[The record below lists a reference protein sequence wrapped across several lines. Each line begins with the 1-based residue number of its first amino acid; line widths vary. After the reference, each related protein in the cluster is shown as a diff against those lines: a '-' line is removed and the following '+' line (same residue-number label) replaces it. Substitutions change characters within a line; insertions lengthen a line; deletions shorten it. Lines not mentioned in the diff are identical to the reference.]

1 MAQVKIKFHTNHTD
15 FVISRQL
22 QVTVMPNK
30 KRKLK
35 TLESALQMIRNG
47 EKTTLSKK
55 AVDLDRIAPIKL
67 GVSEAILSNVLFC
80 HQDESLWPMGT
91 PAELKKKFDTI
102 FDAVKY
108 TQAVDNLRLMK
119 KNLQQDLYKKKVDA
133 DNFKQAKDKGERVE
147 AKSTQLQAELDDLR
161 AEVKELDVK
170 MKKVSRTAQEKQ
182 KQAEA
187 AKGVVNELKTHTD
200 QASFL
205 EKQIE
210 RMQDTLEIL
219 SESDEWLHQTLEQFS
234 DRMAE
239 YEKQG
244 EVCVVKSDELSKQLR
259 ISRQDL
265 STKLSERGQHLAEKS
280 AYEDRLQNREQL
292 VRDAALR
299 HGIRGY
305 DGELDEG
312 QVKDFVSKMRKAL
325 RDKDRELERLKKS
338 IEDETHQTY
347 LAKSEVTNQ
356 QKLLEQS
363 KQTARHAIK
372 ENDTQSSNL
381 QRYIDSITVDEGQ
394 KAVME
399 ASLGDFQEK
408 LRTATG
414 TFEAMEWE
422 QRSKTARIHLQEL
435 ESESEGLR
443 AELTQ
448 CTKLAEDQAALR
460 HVQGALKEAQTSLGT
475 MKATYE
481 SQLSAVIGQDWQD
494 DNIERAY
501 QAAVDRKSRAVS
513 DAKEQQQKTQ
523 HDLDQTTFKVQ
534 SIRENLNKN
543 ENLAAEYRTAVLK
556 SIIDEN
562 GNQLESV
569 DEYQEALPD
578 LKADLDEA
586 KKSYDG
592 CGYVSEY
599 YSKSLSIAN
608 ANEKCRLCDRKFA
621 DAREKNAVLAK
632 IQKQLEKHTQ
642 TVFKKV
648 LEEAEAAYEEA
659 FAVQP
664 QYTSLKNL
672 TDFEIPKLKSD
683 LQDAERKRADLLRII
698 ERHDSVLSQEE
709 SVKREADSLAKP
721 VNAISGYLNEIAK
734 REAEIA
740 SISSQQKLTG
750 SNLSSE
756 ELNERITSNAQEI
769 RIARGDIDKNLTEK
783 HNAKAAISAL
793 ELDVSNAIGKLSKA
807 SSELEKKQDFIVQL
821 EKCFADSKAHR
832 DAMHQADIDLESL
845 IPLSESAHARHDEAL
860 QRGRSKEL
868 EIQADKDKLV
878 ETVNAFNM
886 VNREIDNYL
895 ERGGSRNLDACQQ
908 LIEALEQSLK
918 ISEGELSELQ
928 KRESELRAKVKD
940 GETGKKNIVGNINQ
954 RSYIRELQDLKEKIV
969 NLEERNVQGEF
980 DRLSREAMKA
990 EKEYQILHAERGP
1003 LVGTAAAKDQ
1013 QLNENLQD
1021 WELEY
1026 KDAARRFREGHIK
1039 VETTQAAIEDIDKYR
1054 QALEH
1059 AIMQYHTLK
1068 MEEINRIA
1076 REIWQHTYQ
1085 GTDIDAIMIKSEN
1098 DSSGTA
1104 SEKRSYN
1111 YRVVM
1116 TKQDVE
1122 MDMRGRCSAGQKV
1135 LASIIIRLALA
1146 ECFGVGCGVSTH
1158 ILAFSILNSHCFRS
1172 LP

>member
-1 MAQVKIKFHTNHTD
+1 VKIKFHTNHTD

-133 DNFKQAKDKGERVE
+133 DSFKQAKDKGERVE

-161 AEVKELDVK
+161 AEVKELEVK
-170 MKKVSRTAQEKQ
+170 MKRASRTAQEKQ
-182 KQAEA
+182 KQAES

-210 RMQDTLEIL
+210 RMRDTLDVL
-219 SESDEWLHQTLEQFS
+219 SESDEWLRQTLEQFS

-239 YEKQG
+239 YDQQRGACLAESQ
-244 EVCVVKSDELSKQLR
+244 ELSQRLR
-259 ISRQDL
+259 ISRQEM
-265 STKLSERGQHLAEKS
+265 STKLSQRGQHLAEKS
-280 AYEDRLQNREQL
+280 AYEDKLKTREQL
-292 VRDAALR
+292 VRDAALK

-305 DGELDEG
+305 EGDLDED
-312 QVKDFVSKMRKAL
+312 QVKDFVSKMRKSL

-338 IEDETHQTY
+338 IEDEVHQTFS
-347 LAKSEVTNQ
+347 AKSEILNR
-356 QKLLEQS
+356 QKLLEQG

-372 ENDTQSSNL
+372 ENDAQSSRL
-381 QRYIDSITVDEGQ
+381 QRYVDSITVDEGQ
-394 KAVME
+394 KAAME
-399 ASLGDFQEK
+399 TSLRDIQER
-408 LRTATG
+408 LQTATREFDA
-414 TFEAMEWE
+414 TAWD
-422 QRSKTARIHLQEL
+422 QRFKTAKNHLQEL
-435 ESESEGLR
+435 ESESEQLR
-443 AELTQ
+443 AVLTQ
-448 CTKLAEDQAALR
+448 STKFAEDQAALK
-460 HVQGALKEAQTSLGT
+460 HVQGALKEAKTGLGT
-475 MKATYE
+475 MKSTYGG
-481 SQLSAVIGQDWQD
+481 QLSTVIGQDWQEG
-494 DNIERAY
+494 NIERAY

-523 HDLDQTTFKVQ
+523 HELDQTTFKVQ
-534 SIRENLNKN
+534 GIREQLKRN
-543 ENLAAEYRTAVLK
+543 EDLAEGHRSAVLS
-556 SIIDEN
+556 SIIDES
-562 GNQLESV
+562 GSYLQSV
-569 DEYQEALPD
+569 DEYEEALPE

-599 YSKSLSIAN
+599 YSKSLTIAN
-608 ANEKCRLCDRKFA
+608 THEKCRLCDRKFA

-632 IQKQLEKHTQ
+632 IQKQIDKHTQ
-642 TVFKKV
+642 TVFQKV
-648 LEEAEAAYEEA
+648 LKEADAAYQKA

-664 QYTSLKNL
+664 RFTTLKHL
-672 TDFEIPKLKSD
+672 TDVEIPKLKSD
-683 LQDAERKRADLLRII
+683 LQDAERKRADLLRVI

-721 VNAISGYLNEIAK
+721 VNTISGYINEIAK
-734 REAEIA
+734 REAEIS
-740 SISSQQKLTG
+740 SISSQQKFTG
-750 SNLSSE
+750 NTLSSE
-756 ELNERITSNAQEI
+756 ELNQRISSNAEQI
-769 RIARGDIDKNLTEK
+769 RVARSDIETIVTDK
-783 HNAKAAISAL
+783 HNAKNAVSAL
-793 ELDVSNAIGKLSKA
+793 ELEVSNATGKLNKT
-807 SSELEKKQDFIVQL
+807 SSELEKKQDFVAQL
-821 EKCFADSKAHR
+821 EKCRTDNKAHR
-832 DAMHQADIDLESL
+832 DAMQQADIDLEAL
-845 IPLSESAHARHDEAL
+845 VPQSESAHAKHEAAM
-860 QRGRSKEL
+860 QRGRDKEL
-868 EIQADKDKLV
+868 EIQTDKDRLV
-878 ETVNAFNM
+878 DTVNAFSI
-886 VNREIDNYL
+886 VNREIDNYI
-895 ERGGSRNLDACQQ
+895 ERGGSRNLETCQRS
-908 LIEALEQSLK
+908 IEDLEQSQK
-918 ISEGELSELQ
+918 ETEDNLSKLQ
-928 KRESELRAKVKD
+928 KRESELAAKVND
-940 GETGKKNIVGNINQ
+940 GEAAKKNIVGNINQ

-969 NLEERNVQGEF
+969 DLEERNVQGEF
-980 DRLSREAMKA
+980 DRLSREALNA
-990 EKEYQILHAERGP
+990 EKEYQILYAERGP

-1013 QLNENLQD
+1013 QLNENLQE

-1039 VETTQAAIEDIDKYR
+1039 VETTKAAMEDIDKYR

-1076 REIWQHTYQ
+1076 REIWQNTYQ

-1098 DSSGTA
+1098 DSSSTA
-1104 SEKRSYN
+1104 SERRSYN

-1146 ECFGVGCGVSTH
+1146 ECFGVGCGVSVSTSALLKW
-1158 ILAFSILNSHCFRS
+1158 LAHNSVDHCFG
-1172 LP
+1172 

>member
-1 MAQVKIKFHTNHTD
+1 MKIKFHTNHTD

-91 PAELKKKFDTI
+91 PADLKKKFDTI

-133 DNFKQAKDKGERVE
+133 ESFKQAKDKGERVE

-161 AEVKELDVK
+161 AEVKELEVK
-170 MKKVSRTAQEKQ
+170 MKKASKTAQEKQ

-205 EKQIE
+205 EKQIA
-210 RMQDTLEIL
+210 RMQDTLEEL
-219 SESDEWLHQTLEQFS
+219 SESDEWLRQTLEQFS

-239 YEKQG
+239 YEKQRE
-244 EVCVVKSDELSKQLR
+244 EVITESQELTQELRHSKQEM
-259 ISRQDL
+259 

-280 AYEDRLQNREQL
+280 AYEDKLKTREQL
-292 VRDAALR
+292 VRDAALK

-305 DGELDEG
+305 DGDLDED
-312 QVKDFVSKMRKAL
+312 QVKDFVSKMRKSL
-325 RDKDRELERLKKS
+325 KDKDRELERLKKS
-338 IEDETHQTY
+338 IDEETQQT
-347 LAKSEVTNQ
+347 LSAKSELLNRQ
-356 QKLLEQS
+356 RLLEQGQ
-363 KQTARHAIK
+363 QTARRAIK
-372 ENDTQSSNL
+372 ENDAQSSRL
-381 QRYIDSITVDEGQ
+381 QRFVDSITVNEGQ
-394 KAVME
+394 KAALETALHDV
-399 ASLGDFQEK
+399 QER
-408 LRTATG
+408 LQTATSE
-414 TFEAMEWE
+414 FEATAWD
-422 QRSKTARIHLQEL
+422 QRSKTAKNHLQEL
-435 ESESEGLR
+435 ESESEELR
-443 AELTQ
+443 TEFTQ
-448 CTKLAEDQAALR
+448 CTKFAEDQAALK
-460 HVQGALKEAQTSLGT
+460 HVQGALKEAKTGLDT
-475 MKATYE
+475 MKATYG

-494 DNIERAY
+494 GNIERSY
-501 QAAVDRKSRAVS
+501 QSAIDRKARAVL

-523 HDLDQTTFKVQ
+523 HELDQTTFKVQ
-534 SIRENLNKN
+534 GIRDSLKN
-543 ENLAAEYRTAVLK
+543 NEDLALGHRGAVLN
-556 SIIDEN
+556 SIVDEN
-562 GNQLESV
+562 GSHLQSV
-569 DEYQEALPD
+569 DEYEEALPE

-599 YSKSLSIAN
+599 YSKSMTIAKTH
-608 ANEKCRLCDRKFA
+608 EKCRLCDRKFA

-648 LEEAEAAYEEA
+648 LEEAEAAYQKA

-664 QYTSLKNL
+664 RFTTLKHL
-672 TDFEIPKLKSD
+672 SDVEIPKLKSE
-683 LQDAERKRADLLRII
+683 LQDAERKRADLLRVI

-721 VNAISGYLNEIAK
+721 VNTISGYINEIAK
-734 REAEIA
+734 REAEIS

-750 SNLSSE
+750 STLSSD
-756 ELNERITSNAQEI
+756 ELNQRIKSNSEQI
-769 RIARGDIDKNLTEK
+769 RLARSDIENIVTDK
-783 HNAKAAISAL
+783 HNAKNAVSAL
-793 ELDVSNAIGKLSKA
+793 ELEVSNATGKLNKT
-807 SSELEKKQDFIVQL
+807 SSELEKKQDFVSQL
-821 EKCFADSKAHR
+821 EKCRADSKAHR
-832 DAMHQADIDLESL
+832 DAMQQADVDLEAL
-845 IPLSESAHARHDEAL
+845 IPETITANSKHEAAVK
-860 QRGRSKEL
+860 RGRDKEL
-868 EIQADKDKLV
+868 NIQTDKDRLFD
-878 ETVNAFNM
+878 TVSEFNII
-886 VNREIDNYL
+886 NREIENYV
-895 ERGGSRNLDACQQ
+895 ERGGSRNLEACERA
-908 LIEALEQSLK
+908 IENLEQSQK
-918 ISEGELSELQ
+918 KTEDKLSKLQ
-928 KRESELRAKVKD
+928 KREIELGAKVKD
-940 GETGKKNIVGNINQ
+940 GETAKKNIVGNINQ
-954 RSYIRELQDLKEKIV
+954 RSYIRELQELKEKIV
-969 NLEERNVQGEF
+969 DLEERNVQGEF
-980 DRLSREAMKA
+980 DRLSREALKA
-990 EKEYQILHAERGP
+990 EKEYQVLHAERGP

-1013 QLNENLQD
+1013 QLYENLQD

-1076 REIWQHTYQ
+1076 REIWQNTYQ

-1098 DSSGTA
+1098 DASSSA
-1104 SEKRSYN
+1104 SERRSYN

-1146 ECFGVGCGVSTH
+1146 ECFGVGCGVSLSRIQPNKFPTH
-1158 ILAFSILNSHCFRS
+1158 TFK
-1172 LP
+1172 